1 MRSNTIADFIQRSS
15 AEFIQ
20 SVRAMTP
27 GLGVVA
33 CCCLWG
39 IDTYRDVKKSLLST
53 KCAELLLLMKEA
65 NKGIGKMTEEVLFCL
80 NILMSDDAMSYQQ
93 EGLQA
98 LLRHFSD
105 DLLAAT
111 QDALL
116 SHQLRIPRN
125 NEESPSDSAGTV
137 MSERESDKQDARIA
151 HLRTIRWMAKRLK
164 SLLEGLSDKSD

>member
-1 MRSNTIADFIQRSS
+1 MRSSAIAEFIQRSS
-15 AEFIQ
+15 AEFIEF
-20 SVRAMTP
+20 VRAMAP

-53 KCAELLLLMKEA
+53 KCSELLLLVKEA
-65 NKGIGKMTEEVLFCL
+65 HMGIGKVPEDVVFCL
-80 NILMSDDAMSYQQ
+80 NLLMSDDAMSYQQ

-105 DLLAAT
+105 DLLSAT

-125 NEESPSDSAGTV
+125 NEESPSDSAATV
-137 MSERESDKQDARIA
+137 LSERESDKQDARIA
-151 HLRTIRWMAKRLK
+151 QLRSIRWMAKRLK